1 MNGSQDGDRRNTLIL
16 HFQTQRSR
24 FSDIVFI
31 APLPFVLRVYF
42 FAPTSGSGGTS
53 YWLEYWWLCIPFVIG
68 ATIVNTV
75 GISGSTLFVPFL
87 IFVFP
92 LFAYPL

>member
-1 MNGSQDGDRRNTLIL
+1 MTSSSSSPSIQKTFLKYQHVL
-16 HFQTQRSR
+16 
-24 FSDIVFI
+24 VFI
-31 APLPFVLRVYF
+31 APLAFVLGVYF
-42 FAPTSGSGGTS
+42 FAPTSGSGGTG

-75 GISGSTLFVPFL
+75 GISGSALFVPFL

-92 LFAYPL
+92 LFAYPSSPRRW